1 MKNEPRPANQVLES
15 LALKI
20 DTSNLEIPLRYYKGW
35 TVVFS
40 TRTETFSSPIL
51 CLFGFLSA
59 KDLETAMDFAIA
71 KRG

>member
-1 MKNEPRPANQVLES
+1 MNPIREGLTLN
-15 LALKI
+15 I
-20 DTSNLEIPLRYYKGW
+20 DTRNLEIPLRYYKGW

-40 TRTETFSSPIL
+40 TSTETFSSPIL

-59 KDLETAMDFAIA
+59 KDLETAMDFAIQ